1 MTFDKR
7 VCSLSVRTFPR
18 KLSAR
23 ICRLFIL
30 SGEYPGWVVTLNILA
45 VSISLDVKNETI
57 LVCGEFALSLNFV
70 SEKLP
75 QPQSKTVVKKQVG
88 VEYNFISNS

>member
-7 VCSLSVRTFPR
+7 VWSLSVRTSPR

-23 ICRLFIL
+23 ICRLFTL
-30 SGEYPGWVVTLNILA
+30 SGEYRGWVATLNILA

-57 LVCGEFALSLNFV
+57 LVCGEFVLSFIFV

-75 QPQSKTVVKKQVG
+75 QPQSKTVVKKQIG
-88 VEYNFISNS
+88 VEHNFI